1 MSIIHW
7 PFDKWLDNVCLG
19 ALSSK
24 ETVLASYDIARLA
37 IKRGI
42 PGDFV
47 ECGVFGGSQ
56 AAAMARAIMNGPD
69 GCGYYGREQPARRVH
84 LFDTF
89 AGVPEPGP
97 QDIEWLA
104 AGHAPGQ
111 SICTLE
117 ACQAHM
123 AEWGIPDELLVYRPG
138 LFADTMRRLLL
149 PEPLT
154 QIAVLRLDGDL
165 YESTKVCLEYLYPLV
180 SPGGWVIVDDFNLS
194 GARKAFLDYIGGGS
208 GPGYFQKHP

>member
-1 MSIIHW
+1 MSIINW
-7 PFDKWLDNVCLG
+7 PLEKWLDNVALG

-24 ETVLASYDIARLA
+24 ETLKASFDLARNVID
-37 IKRGI
+37 RGI

-56 AAAMARAIMNGPD
+56 CAVMARAIMEH
-69 GCGYYGREQPARRVH
+69 YRRNQWDRLKDFPPKVVH

-97 QDIEWLA
+97 EDIEWIVS
-104 AGHAPGQ
+104 GHKIGQ

-117 ACQAHM
+117 AVQAHM
-123 AEWGIPDELLVYRPG
+123 KEWGIPDELLRYHVG
-138 LFADTMRRLLL
+138 LFSDTVRRLEYPKLS
-149 PEPLT
+149 

-180 SPGGWVIVDDFNLS
+180 SPGGWIIVDDFNLS
-194 GARKAFLDYIGGGS
+194 GARKAFLDYIGGAS
-208 GPGYFQKHP
+208 GPGYFQKQP